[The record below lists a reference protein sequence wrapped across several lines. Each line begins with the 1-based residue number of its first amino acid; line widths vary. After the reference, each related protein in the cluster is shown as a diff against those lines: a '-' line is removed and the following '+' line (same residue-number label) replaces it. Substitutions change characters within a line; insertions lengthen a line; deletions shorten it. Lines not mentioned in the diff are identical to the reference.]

1 MNEQIW
7 RRIGAGAG
15 IAFVL
20 LSVLSTFL
28 YPQPPSIDSD
38 PAVVLEWV
46 RPHRIGLQVGMVLG
60 VFTGAVFTC
69 FVAALRHHLDAVGS
83 RILHSTLYGAGIAFS
98 AVYALGVLP
107 MAALVFIDGQP
118 GGFGEGA
125 VVRLLFDL
133 NQIMFAPAMALA
145 VVFLLTA
152 GIAVL
157 DTGSFSPL
165 LARTAIVVSVPTAL
179 VVYTALTHSSYHA
192 GGWTVIGWFAFICF
206 LMVILWM
213 SLAMIRAPKTVART
227 YAAVPTTIGD

>member
-1 MNEQIW
+1 MNGQTW
-7 RRIGAGAG
+7 TRVGAGAG

-38 PAVVLEWV
+38 PPVVLEWV
-46 RPHRIGLQVGMVLG
+46 RPHRIGLQVGTVLG
-60 VFTGAVFTC
+60 VFTGAVFTS

-83 RILHSTLYGAGIAFS
+83 RILGSTLYGSGMAFS
-98 AVYALGVLP
+98 AVYTLGVLP

-118 GGFGEGA
+118 GGFAYSA
-125 VVRLLFDL
+125 VVRMLFDL
-133 NQIMFAPAMALA
+133 NQMMFATAMALG

-152 GIAVL
+152 GIAIL

-165 LARTAIVVSVPTAL
+165 LAWTAIVVSVPTAF

-192 GGWTVIGWFAFICF
+192 GGWTVIGWSAFIGF
-206 LMVILWM
+206 LIVVLWM

-227 YAAVPTTIGD
+227 SKYTAAA